1 LKKTLSRLYLPA
13 TALALALCAGTV
25 PASAQ
30 TATGKPAPTG
40 TTGARQLFGAGE
52 AKYKAGDYAGALN
65 DFEAADAIKS
75 ASQAARFIG
84 LCHDK
89 LGHYADAVAA
99 YERFLADVPA
109 KLAGEVDSIKARVA
123 EIRAMP
129 GRLHIDSSP
138 AGATVTLDGK
148 PQASPTPFDI
158 DVAAGTHALHA
169 TLGGHDPADKTVTV
183 GFASKQDVSLQLNA
197 GAAAPPPVVAVVP
210 VVEPPATST
219 APPPPPPAEPHSK
232 LPALITGGLAVVA
245 AGVGIGFGV
254 VTLSDHSTFE
264 GTGPGNHTE
273 ATAETGQ
280 NHALVCDMS
289 FGVAI
294 TLGVTSVVLLLT
306 KDESDASKETKAA
319 AAGTVKLSSRAGGA
333 TLSAAPIVSPHGGG
347 AGALLRF

>member
-13 TALALALCAGTV
+13 TALALALCVGTV
-25 PASAQ
+25 PVAAQ
-30 TATGKPAPTG
+30 TTTAKPAPTG
-40 TTGARQLFGAGE
+40 TAGARQLFNSGE
-52 AKYKAGDYAGALN
+52 TKYKAGDYAGALN

-75 ASQAARFIG
+75 APQAARYIG
-84 LCHDK
+84 LCQDK
-89 LGHYADAVAA
+89 LGHYADAIAA

-109 KLAGEVDSIKARVA
+109 KLAGEADSIKARVA
-123 EIRAMP
+123 EIKAMP
-129 GRLHIDSSP
+129 ARLHIDSTP
-138 AGATVTLDGK
+138 PGATVTLDGK

-158 DVAAGTHALHA
+158 DISAGTHAVHA
-169 TLGGHDPADKTVTV
+169 TLSGHDPADKTVTV
-183 GFASKQDVSLQLNA
+183 AFASKQDVNLQLNA
-197 GAAAPPPVVAVVP
+197 AAAPLPPVVAVVP
-210 VVEPPATST
+210 VVEAPPAA

-232 LPALITGGLAVVA
+232 LPALITGGLAIVA
-245 AGVGIGFGV
+245 AGVGTAFGI
-254 VTLSDHSTFE
+254 VTINDHSTFE

-280 NHALVCDMS
+280 NHALVADMS

-306 KDESDASKETKAA
+306 KDESETSKETKAA
-319 AAGTVKLSSRAGGA
+319 AAGTIKLSSRAGGA